1 MSKHDLTEYRFS
13 QAVVTDFPKIM
24 DSLMDARKKLLPHR
38 KYVAVQLVIDSIES
52 SIENLNNNLA
62 YYKKVLDNKGIK
74 NV

>member
-13 QAVVTDFPKIM
+13 QAVVADFPKIM
-24 DSLMDARKKLLPHR
+24 DNLMEARKKLMPHR
-38 KYVAVQLVIDSIES
+38 KYIAVQLVIDSIES
-52 SIENLNNNLA
+52 SVENLNTNLA